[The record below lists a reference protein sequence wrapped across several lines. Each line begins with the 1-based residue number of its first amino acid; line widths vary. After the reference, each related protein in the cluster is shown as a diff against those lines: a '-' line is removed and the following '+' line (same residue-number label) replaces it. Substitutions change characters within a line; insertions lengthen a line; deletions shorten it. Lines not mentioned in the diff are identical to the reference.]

1 MGLVIGILLMVGT
14 LAAQPDPV
22 VTCRLQ
28 ASALTNTVIANTS
41 AVRRGG
47 LANGNVVV
55 LWKAKLSN
63 GHVVSGSCQASPL
76 TGRVVRLGT
85 DEDSGDLKRAHRIT
99 RNEAERI
106 CQREARARF
115 NPGNVLPYAVFLT
128 RTSTDSTYQV
138 GWEYGALTGITR
150 RGRCDIDTATGRVS
164 KFDMDHRW

>member
-1 MGLVIGILLMVGT
+1 MGLVIAVLLMVGT

-41 AVRRGG
+41 AERRGG
-47 LANGNVVV
+47 LANGNVMV

-63 GHVVSGSCQASPL
+63 GHIVSGSCEASPQ

-85 DEDSGDLKRAHRIT
+85 DQDSGDIKRVYRIT
-99 RNEAERI
+99 PGEAERI

-115 NPGNVLPYAVFLT
+115 SPGNVLPYAVFLT
-128 RTSTDSTYQV
+128 RTSTKTTYEV
-138 GWEYGALTGITR
+138 GWQYGSIAGTIR
-150 RGRCDIDTATGRVS
+150 KGRCDIDSATGRIS
-164 KFDMDHRW
+164 KFDVSHGW